1 MDKLALLYET
11 NAIVGSNA
19 VRPQLMRDIM
29 YYHEQNNQN
38 KLDTLLESITD
49 AEMEYLI
56 DRGIVQELF
65 GRSAPNM
72 RGGMMQSAKD
82 KVAGKFGGQES
93 GMRNKLVE
101 VYKQVWAEW
110 INYSKQLT
118 QYAAQQ
124 KGLGGN
130 VDKRANMATPDNL
143 VTFLQSIG
151 FGDKVITQISN
162 EFRFHK
168 KDETGAKMDYDTQN
182 GLNKEEVGKILYRA
196 LQLQYQ
202 GTVQQPKY
210 QSSFKLPKS
219 L

>member
-1 MDKLALLYET
+1 
-11 NAIVGSNA
+11 
-19 VRPQLMRDIM
+19 
-29 YYHEQNNQN
+29 
-38 KLDTLLESITD
+38 
-49 AEMEYLI
+49 MEYLI
-56 DRGIVQELF
+56 DRGIMQEAF
-65 GRSAPNM
+65 GQGAPNV
-72 RGGMMQSAKD
+72 RGGIMQSAKD

-101 VYKQVWAEW
+101 VYKQVWTEW

-124 KGLGGN
+124 KGLGGD
-130 VDKRANMATPDNL
+130 VDKRASMATPDNL

-151 FGDKVITQISN
+151 FGDKVINQISN

-168 KDETGAKMDYDTQN
+168 KDAAGDKMDYDTQN

-210 QSSFKLPKS
+210 QSSFKLPPS